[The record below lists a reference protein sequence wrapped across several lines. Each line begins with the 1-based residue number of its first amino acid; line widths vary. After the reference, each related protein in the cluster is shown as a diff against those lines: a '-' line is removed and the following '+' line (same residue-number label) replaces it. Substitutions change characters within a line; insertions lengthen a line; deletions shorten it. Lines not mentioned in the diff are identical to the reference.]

1 MINRCTDIENIETV
15 ISIEMVNNADLIFIL
30 LLVVWDWYNYLW
42 DRFNYDDGTGAVVN
56 KVVSGAES
64 KVATDRL

>member
-1 MINRCTDIENIETV
+1 
-15 ISIEMVNNADLIFIL
+15 MVNNADLILIF
-30 LLVVWDWYNYLW
+30 LVVIWDWYNYLW

>member
-56 KVVSGAES
+56 TVVSGAES